1 MFTGIIETL
10 GTIIDIQKEKSNITF
25 TIKSSISDELRV
37 DQSLAHDGV
46 CLTVV
51 KVANNMHKVTAIDE
65 TLQKSNLNKW
75 EINSKI
81 NLERCTKINER
92 LDGHIVQGHIDC
104 VAICEKIEDVSGSW
118 KFTFKANE
126 ASKKL
131 IVEKGS
137 ISING
142 VSLTVVNST
151 GNLFSVAIIPYT
163 YKNTSFCN
171 IEKGSLVNIEYD
183 IIGKYVLKILGES

>member
-142 VSLTVVNST
+142 VSLTVVNSI
-151 GNLFSVAIIPYT
+151 GNFFSVAIIPYT

>member
-75 EINSKI
+75 EINSKV

-151 GNLFSVAIIPYT
+151 GNFFSVAIIPYT

>member
-51 KVANNMHKVTAIDE
+51 KVANKMHKVTAIDE

-151 GNLFSVAIIPYT
+151 DNFFSVAIIPYT
-163 YKNTSFCN
+163 YENTSFCN

-183 IIGKYVLKILGES
+183 IIGKYVLKILGKS